1 MLAWFRPGPAGAE
14 PLMRYGLGTLEC
26 AAYSPNPDVPVV
38 ATAGGIGVVLW
49 DSNTGKQLRILSAP
63 GHYVLSVAFSLDG
76 SQVLTGSE
84 DQTAKLW
91 DAATGAEIR
100 TFSGHTR
107 RVLSVAFSPDGSR
120 ILTGSSDNTAKLW
133 DAATG
138 AEIRTFSGHIGRVR
152 SVAFSPDGSKVL
164 TGSGDATAKLWDVAT
179 GAEIRTFSGHSGLV
193 QSVAFSPDGSQILT
207 GSRDK
212 TAKLWD
218 AATEEEIRTFSGH
231 ADAVNSV
238 VFSPDGSQVLTGSWD
253 QTAKLWDA
261 ATGAEIRTF
270 SGHTGRL
277 RSVAFSPNGSEIL
290 TGSDD
295 QTATLWDAATGAE
308 IRTFSGHTGSV
319 YSVAFS
325 PDGSEIL
332 TGSGDCTAKLWNVA
346 TGAEIRTFYGHTR
359 PVRSAAF
366 SVNGS
371 RALTG
376 GADGLASLWYTGSDS
391 ILLLIRSFYN
401 GILGRDPGP
410 VEQLGWLAHFEHV
423 SEFDIDVRLIPR
435 EMARLFF
442 LSEEYA
448 LRNRSNQDFLMDCY
462 RVFLNRDPNQNELDN
477 WLSGVW
483 SRSQAVTVFS
493 ESEEFA
499 NRIVAMFPG
508 LEGNATRNF
517 VTSMYVGLL
526 DRLADQS
533 GLEYASGLFDAAFA
547 SGGIEAVRAQAKQ
560 MAREVIVSV
569 EFLSK
574 NPSTEVYV
582 TRFYRAFLGRFPSDS
597 EVAYWSGELA
607 AGRQTTDSVID
618 LFGDAPEFTVR
629 LNQYF
634 GQ

>member
-1 MLAWFRPGPAGAE
+1 A
-14 PLMRYGLGTLEC
+14 
-26 AAYSPNPDVPVV
+26 N
-38 ATAGGIGVVLW
+38 
-49 DSNTGKQLRILSAP
+49 
-63 GHYVLSVAFSLDG
+63 G
-76 SQVLTGSE
+76 SQ
-84 DQTAKLW
+84 
-91 DAATGAEIR
+91 
-100 TFSGHTR
+100 
-107 RVLSVAFSPDGSR
+107 
-120 ILTGSSDNTAKLW
+120 
-133 DAATG
+133 
-138 AEIRTFSGHIGRVR
+138 
-152 SVAFSPDGSKVL
+152 VL
-164 TGSGDATAKLWDVAT
+164 TGSGDATAKLWDAATGAESRTFSGHTDSVFSAAFSPDGSEILTGSRDLTAKLWDVAT
-179 GAEIRTFSGHSGLV
+179 GAQIRTFSGSV
-193 QSVAFSPDGSQILT
+193 NVWSVAFSPDGSKILME
-207 GSRDK
+207 SDRSS
-212 TAKLWD
+212 ANLWD
-218 AATEEEIRTFSGH
+218 VATGEEIRAFSGH
-231 ADAVNSV
+231 TGNVVSV
-238 VFSPDGSQVLTGSWD
+238 AFSPDGSEVLTGSSD

-261 ATGAEIRTF
+261 ATGEEIRTF
-270 SGHTGRL
+270 SGHTGGL
-277 RSVAFSPNGSEIL
+277 NSVAFSPDGSQVL
-290 TGSDD
+290 TGGGDR
-295 QTATLWDAATGAE
+295 TAKLLDAATGAE

-346 TGAEIRTFYGHTR
+346 TGAEIRTFYGHTY

-376 GADGLASLWYTGSDS
+376 GGDGLALLWYTGSDS

-401 GILGRDPGP
+401 GILDRDPGP
-410 VEQLGWLAHFEHV
+410 AEQLGWLAYFEHV
-423 SEFDIDVRLIPR
+423 SEFDIDVRFVPR

-448 LRNRSNQDFLMDCY
+448 LRNRSNQDFLTDCY
-462 RVFLNRDPNQNELDN
+462 RVFLNRDPNQTELDN

-483 SRSQAVTVFS
+483 NRSQAVTVFS

-517 VTSMYVGLL
+517 VTFMYVGLL

-574 NPSTEVYV
+574 DPSTDIHVV
-582 TRFYRAFLGRFPSDS
+582 RFYRAFLGRFPSDS
-597 EVAYWSGELA
+597 EVAYWSGELD

-618 LFGDAPEFTVR
+618 LFGNAAEFTVR